1 MEDAVTLNNSSWI
14 DRSLLKAVRRAVGT
28 APISLALP
36 RVEDRPSTASSP
48 IGTIRI
54 ADRATLAGLVM
65 NPEVVFGDAYSDG
78 RIEVDGDLVRV
89 LESIYPSSRAVRNWR
104 WRLMSKWL
112 AWVQANTRYGSTQN
126 IRHHYD
132 LPAEFYKL
140 WLDERMVYTC
150 AYFPNQDTS
159 LEDAQEAKL
168 DLVCRKLWLRPGE
181 TVVEA
186 GCGWG
191 ALAMYMAEHYGVK
204 VKAFNISHEQ
214 IRVAR
219 EVAEQKGL
227 SSMVEFVEDDYRNIT
242 GRYDVFVSVGMLEH
256 VGREHYPEFG
266 RVIQRTIGDQG
277 RGLLHFI
284 GRCRSLPFSVW
295 IRKRIFPGAYTPTL
309 RESMEVL
316 EPASFYVLDVEDL
329 RPHYAKTIEHWLN
342 RFESAYDTVVRDQGT
357 TFARMWRLYL
367 AGSIAAFQVGT
378 LQLFQVVF
386 AGARCPSVPSTRARL
401 YSSVG
406 QDQDK
411 LDDELWTRAMS

>member
-1 MEDAVTLNNSSWI
+1 MEDTVTLNNTSGI
-14 DRSLLKAVRRAVGT
+14 DRSLLKAVRRALGT
-28 APISLALP
+28 APLTVALP
-36 RVEDRPSTASSP
+36 HLENRPSTTSSP

-89 LESIYPSSRAVRNWR
+89 IESINQSSRGVRNWS

-112 AWVQANTRYGSTQN
+112 AWAQANTRYGSSRN
-126 IRHHYD
+126 IQHHYD
-132 LPAEFYKL
+132 LPTDFYKL
-140 WLDERMVYTC
+140 WLDQLMVYTC
-150 AYFPNQDTS
+150 AYFPNQDAS
-159 LEDAQEAKL
+159 LEEAQEAKL

-191 ALAMYMAEHYGVK
+191 AQAMYMAEHYGVK
-204 VKAFNISHEQ
+204 VRAFNISHEQ
-214 IRVAR
+214 IRFAR
-219 EVAEQKGL
+219 EMAKQKNL

-242 GRYDVFVSVGMLEH
+242 GRYDAFVSVGMLEH
-256 VGREHYPEFG
+256 VGREHYPELG

-284 GRCRSLPFSVW
+284 GRRRSLPFSVW
-295 IRKRIFPGAYTPTL
+295 IRKRIFPGAYAPTL

-316 EPASFYVLDVEDL
+316 EPQACYVLDIEDL
-329 RPHYAKTIEHWLN
+329 RLHYARTIEHWLS
-342 RFESAYDTVVRDQGT
+342 RFESAYDAVVRDQGT
-357 TFARMWRLYL
+357 NFARMWRLYL
-367 AGSIAAFQVGT
+367 AGSIAAFRVGT

-386 AGARCPSVPSTRARL
+386 AGAQCKSAPWTRSRL
-401 YSSVG
+401 YTGAS

-411 LDDELWTRAMS
+411 ADDELWTPAMS

>member
-1 MEDAVTLNNSSWI
+1 MTLNNASWI
-14 DRSLLKAVRRAVGT
+14 DRSLLKAVRRALGT

-36 RVEDRPSTASSP
+36 NLENRPTSPP
-48 IGTIRI
+48 IGTVRI

-78 RIEVDGDLVRV
+78 RIAVEGDLVPV
-89 LESIYPSSRAVRNWR
+89 LESIYQSSNVLRNWS

-112 AWVQANTRYGSTQN
+112 AWAQANTRYGSTRN

-132 LPAEFYKL
+132 LPTEFYRL
-140 WLDERMVYTC
+140 WLDEQMLYTC
-150 AYFPNQDTS
+150 AYFPNEDVS
-159 LEDAQEAKL
+159 LEEAQEAKM

-204 VKAFNISHEQ
+204 VRAFNISHEQ

-219 EVAEQKGL
+219 EVAERRGL
-227 SSMVEFVEDDYRNIT
+227 SSMVEFVEDDYRSIT
-242 GRYDVFVSVGMLEH
+242 GRYDAFVSVGMLEH
-256 VGREHYPEFG
+256 VGLKHYPEFG

-284 GRCRSLPFSVW
+284 GRCRSLPLSVW
-295 IRKRIFPGAYTPTL
+295 IRKRIFPGGYAPTL
-309 RESMEVL
+309 RESMNVL
-316 EPASFYVLDVEDL
+316 EPQSYYVLDVEDL
-329 RPHYAKTIEHWLN
+329 RPHYAQTIEHWLS
-342 RFESAYDTVVRDQGT
+342 RFENAYETVVRLQGKD
-357 TFARMWRLYL
+357 FARMWRLYL
-367 AGSIAAFQVGT
+367 AGSIASFRVGT
-378 LQLFQVVF
+378 MQLFQVVF
-386 AGARCPSVPSTRARL
+386 AGAKCPSVPETRSRL
-401 YSSVG
+401 YTSIN

-411 LDDELWTRAMS
+411 ADDELWTPAMS

>member
-1 MEDAVTLNNSSWI
+1 MTLNNTSWL

-36 RVEDRPSTASSP
+36 HIENHPDTASPP
-48 IGTIRI
+48 IGTLRI

-78 RIEVDGDLVRV
+78 RIEVEGDLVRI
-89 LESIYPSSRAVRNWR
+89 LESLYPSAHIVRNWR

-112 AWVQANTRYGSTQN
+112 AWVQANTRYGSTRN

-132 LPAEFYKL
+132 LPTEFYKL
-140 WLDERMVYTC
+140 WLDDLMVYTC
-150 AYFPNQDTS
+150 AYFPNEDAS
-159 LEDAQEAKL
+159 LEEAQQAKF
-168 DLVCRKLWLRPGE
+168 DLICRKLWLQPGE
-181 TVVEA
+181 MVVEA

-191 ALAMYMAEHYGVK
+191 SLAMYMAEHYGVK

-219 EVAEQKGL
+219 EMAKEKGL

-242 GRYDVFVSVGMLEH
+242 GRYDAFVSVGMLEH
-256 VGREHYPEFG
+256 VGREHYAELG
-266 RVIQRTIGDQG
+266 QVIQRTIGDRG

-284 GRCRSLPFSVW
+284 GRCRRMPFSVW
-295 IRKRIFPGAYTPTL
+295 IRKRIFPGAYAPSL

-316 EPASFYVLDVEDL
+316 EPAPFYVLDVEDL
-329 RPHYAKTIEHWLN
+329 RPHYARTIEHWLS
-342 RFESAYDTVVRDQGT
+342 RFDRAYDRVVQLQGK

-367 AGSIAAFQVGT
+367 AGSIAAFRVGT

-386 AGARCPSVPSTRARL
+386 TGAQCQSVPETRSRL
-401 YSSVG
+401 YSSISP
-406 QDQDK
+406 DQDEA
-411 LDDELWTRAMS
+411 DDKLWTPAMS

>member
-1 MEDAVTLNNSSWI
+1 MTLNNASWI

-36 RVEDRPSTASSP
+36 HLEDRPSTSP
-48 IGTIRI
+48 IGTVRI

-78 RIEVDGDLVRV
+78 RIDVEGDLVRV
-89 LESIYPSSRAVRNWR
+89 LESIYPSTRVVRNWR

-112 AWVQANTRYGSTQN
+112 AWVQANTRYGSARN
-126 IRHHYD
+126 IHHHYD
-132 LPAEFYKL
+132 LPTEFYKL
-140 WLDERMVYTC
+140 WLDELMVYTC
-150 AYFPNQDTS
+150 AYFPNEDTS
-159 LEDAQEAKL
+159 LEEAQEAKF

-191 ALAMYMAEHYGVK
+191 TLAMYMAEHYGVK

-219 EVAEQKGL
+219 EMAKEKGL

-242 GRYDVFVSVGMLEH
+242 GRYDAFVSVGMLEH
-256 VGREHYPEFG
+256 VGREHYAELG
-266 RVIQRTIGDQG
+266 QVIQRAIGDQG

-284 GRCRSLPFSVW
+284 GRCRAMPFSVW
-295 IRKRIFPGAYTPTL
+295 IRKRIFPGAYAPSL

-316 EPASFYVLDVEDL
+316 EPQRLYVLDVEDL
-329 RPHYAKTIEHWLN
+329 RPHYARTIEHWLG
-342 RFESAYDTVVRDQGT
+342 RFEQAYDRVVQLQGT

-367 AGSIAAFQVGT
+367 AGSIAAFRVGT

-386 AGARCPSVPSTRARL
+386 TGINCQSVPETRSRL
-401 YSSVG
+401 YANFN

-411 LDDELWTRAMS
+411 LDDELWTPAMS